1 MKEQDSGAP
10 GIWVLTLGIMVI
22 GSNSFVLS
30 PILIDV
36 ARDLDSTPIAV
47 ARAISAFGAAT
58 ALTSFL
64 FARSAVTWSARR
76 ILCVGGTVLALFLLG
91 SALSRAWWHL
101 ALCQAAIG
109 AMVGGMLPTIY
120 DAATANAP
128 AGQGGRTLG
137 RVIRG
142 WGIALVL
149 GVPFS
154 AFVADMAGWRAV
166 YLILAGFAA
175 LTVAGFARLPRGA
188 AGPAEPAGQVGPA
201 GPRPSLGESLSARGA
216 RPLLLICLLYMT
228 AFYGLYPYLGTR
240 LHEAIGASASLSG
253 IVVLAYGAGFGL
265 ASYAMGAVDR
275 WGARRVF
282 PVVLLVLGAIYVG
295 LPPATTH
302 IAPAL
307 AAAFLWG
314 VANHVGVNLIILLLS
329 RRGETRRRM
338 LLGLHTTITYGSIFL
353 GPFLLGQ
360 LYDRIG
366 FAAACA
372 ASALFVVLAAAV
384 AWTRRADW

>member
-64 FARSAVTWSARR
+64 FARGAVSWSARR

-101 ALCQAAIG
+101 ALCQAVIG

-175 LTVAGFARLPRGA
+175 LTVAGFARLPRGTSGQ
-188 AGPAEPAGQVGPA
+188 AGEAGAA
-201 GPRPSLGESLSARGA
+201 GPRPSLGESLSAPGA

-240 LHEAIGASASLSG
+240 LHEAIGASASLAG
-253 IVVLAYGAGFGL
+253 LVVLAYGAGFGL
-265 ASYAMGAVDR
+265 ASYVMGAVDR
-275 WGARRVF
+275 VGPRRVF
-282 PVVLLVLGAIYVG
+282 PLVLVALGAIYVG

-307 AAAFLWG
+307 AVAFLWG

-372 ASALFVVLAAAV
+372 ASALFVLLAAAV
-384 AWTRRADW
+384 AWSRRAGW